1 MSSSARPAFG
11 LSITAT
17 PSGIGQML
25 IVIAAMAASFMWASG
40 HDDQRCIEL
49 GLLAV
54 MAAFMMTRSEAADG
68 IAGLNPIARACLA
81 GFFALGAVSVLNADS
96 LTHALYEWSMLLL
109 LLLTAAS
116 LAAGLSRAGNSGLL
130 LVLQCV
136 GAISALYSL
145 RVLLVYAATLA
156 NTNHLDMLDLA
167 IGFSNIRFLNH
178 TQTVLLPFIVLL
190 YLQAPKSSV
199 LRRVWIALA
208 AFWWALLFVSEAR
221 SSILALGAGCAV
233 AFAIRRFQASSFLK
247 AMALAAL
254 AGGIVYLLGF
264 ILLPM
269 LVGLR
274 PFDAAAN
281 VLQRTAADPTSGR
294 TLLWHLACQ
303 LMAAHPWLG
312 IGPQHFAH
320 YGATLGIGAHPHNFI
335 MQIGVEWGIPALSCL
350 LGAIG
355 IGVRGLVRTGA
366 HIAESDSSN
375 QQILVAL
382 LATGAAIVV
391 DGLFSGVLVMPQS
404 QLAIVL
410 YLACAVGWVKSRQAT
425 LAQHATMPLRWL
437 IAGLAFAAAAGLA
450 IAVAPGVV
458 GHALH
463 EPPTPAE
470 LAANPKAYWPRM
482 WETGYF

>member
-1 MSSSARPAFG
+1 MSSSARPAIG
-11 LSITAT
+11 LRITAMPNGT
-17 PSGIGQML
+17 GQAIL
-25 IVIAAMAASFMWASG
+25 VIAAMAASFMWASG

-49 GLLAV
+49 GMLAI
-54 MAAFMMTRSEAADG
+54 MAAFMMTRSEAADS
-68 IAGLNPIARACLA
+68 IAGLNPFARVCLA
-81 GFFALGAVSVLNADS
+81 GFFVLGAVSVSTAYS
-96 LTHALYEWSMLLL
+96 LSHALYEWSMLLL
-109 LLLTAAS
+109 LLLAAAA

-130 LVLQCV
+130 HVLQCV

-156 NTNHLDMLDLA
+156 NTTHLDMQDLA

-190 YLQAPKSSV
+190 CLQAPQCSV
-199 LRRVWIALA
+199 LRRVWFALA

-233 AFAIRRFQASSFLK
+233 VLAIRRSQASSFLK

-303 LMAAHPWLG
+303 LMTAHPWLG

-355 IGVRGLVRTGA
+355 LGVRGLVRTGA

-375 QQILVAL
+375 QQILVVL
-382 LATGAAIVV
+382 LATGAASVV

-404 QLAIVL
+404 QMAIVL
-410 YLACAVGWVKSRQAT
+410 YLGCAAGWVKSRQTTPAP
-425 LAQHATMPLRWL
+425 HATMPLRWL
-437 IAGLAFAAAAGLA
+437 IAGLALAAVAGLA
-450 IAVAPGVV
+450 IAVAPSIAA
-458 GHALH
+458 HARH
-463 EPPTPAE
+463 EPLTPAE
-470 LAANPKAYWPRM
+470 LAANPNAYWPRM
-482 WETGYF
+482 WVAGYF

>member
-1 MSSSARPAFG
+1 MSSSAPSAIG
-11 LSITAT
+11 LRIAAKPNGT
-17 PSGIGQML
+17 GQAL
-25 IVIAAMAASFMWASG
+25 LVIAAMAASFLWASG

-54 MAAFMMTRSEAADG
+54 MAAFIMTRSEAADG
-68 IAGLNPIARACLA
+68 IAGLNPIARACLV
-81 GFFALGAVSVLNADS
+81 GFFALGAVSVWNAYS

-109 LLLTAAS
+109 LLLTVAL

-130 LVLQCV
+130 LALQCI
-136 GAISALYSL
+136 GAISVLYSL
-145 RVLLVYAATLA
+145 RVLLMYAATLA
-156 NTNHLDMLDLA
+156 NTNHLDMQDLA

-190 YLQAPKSSV
+190 YLQAPPRSV
-199 LRRVWIALA
+199 LRRVWFALA

-233 AFAIRRFQASSFLK
+233 VPAIRRSQASSFLK

-254 AGGIVYLLGF
+254 AGGIAYLLGF

-294 TLLWHLACQ
+294 NLLWHLSCQ
-303 LMAAHPWLG
+303 LMATHPWLG

-391 DGLFSGVLVMPQS
+391 DGFFSGVLVMPQS
-404 QLAIVL
+404 QMAIVL
-410 YLACAVGWVKSRQAT
+410 YLGCAVGWVKSRQAV
-425 LAQHATMPLRWL
+425 LAPRATMPLRWL
-437 IAGLAFAAAAGLA
+437 IAGLAVAAVAGMA
-450 IAVAPGVV
+450 IAVAPSIAT
-458 GHALH
+458 HARH
-463 EPPTPAE
+463 EPLTPPE
-470 LAANPKAYWPRM
+470 LAANPRSYWPRM
-482 WETGYF
+482 WEAGYF

>member
-1 MSSSARPAFG
+1 
-11 LSITAT
+11 
-17 PSGIGQML
+17 
-25 IVIAAMAASFMWASG
+25 MAAGFLWASG

-49 GLLAV
+49 GLLAI
-54 MAAFMMTRSEAADG
+54 MAAFMMMRSEAADC
-68 IAGLNPIARACLA
+68 IAALHLIARVCLA
-81 GFFALGAVSVLNADS
+81 GFFVLGAVSVATAYS
-96 LTHALYEWSMLLL
+96 LPHALYEWSMLLL
-109 LLLTAAS
+109 LLLAAAS
-116 LAAGLSRAGNSGLL
+116 LAAGLRRAGNNGLL

-156 NTNHLDMLDLA
+156 NTNHLDMQDLA

-190 YLQAPKSSV
+190 YLQAPQTSV
-199 LRRVWIALA
+199 LRRVWFALA

-233 AFAIRRFQASSFLK
+233 ALVLRRFQASSFLK

-264 ILLPM
+264 ILLPT

-274 PFDAAAN
+274 TFDAAAN

-294 TLLWHLACQ
+294 TLLWHSACQ

-335 MQIGVEWGIPALSCL
+335 MQIGAEWGIPALSCL

-355 IGVRGLVRTGA
+355 IGVRGLVRTGT

-404 QLAIVL
+404 QMAIAL
-410 YLACAVGWVKSRQAT
+410 YLGCTVGWVKSRETGFAP
-425 LAQHATMPLRWL
+425 HATIPLRWL
-437 IAGLAFAAAAGLA
+437 IAGLAVASVAGLA
-450 IAVAPGVV
+450 IAFAPSIAA
-458 GHALH
+458 HARHVPL
-463 EPPTPAE
+463 TPAE
-470 LAANPKAYWPRM
+470 LAANPQAHWPRM
-482 WETGYF
+482 WEAGYF